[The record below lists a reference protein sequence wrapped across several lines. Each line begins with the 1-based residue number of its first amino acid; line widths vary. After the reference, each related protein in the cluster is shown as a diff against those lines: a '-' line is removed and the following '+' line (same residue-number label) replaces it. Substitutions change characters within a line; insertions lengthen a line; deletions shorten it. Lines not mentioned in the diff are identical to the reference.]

1 MKKNFKNNV
10 NAISFIVAHNHPS
23 GVLRPS
29 QQDKELTER
38 IMKCGKLMDIAF
50 MDHVILTSD
59 SYYSFADNGFM

>member
-1 MKKNFKNNV
+1 MRFLLSWRTIIRV
-10 NAISFIVAHNHPS
+10 